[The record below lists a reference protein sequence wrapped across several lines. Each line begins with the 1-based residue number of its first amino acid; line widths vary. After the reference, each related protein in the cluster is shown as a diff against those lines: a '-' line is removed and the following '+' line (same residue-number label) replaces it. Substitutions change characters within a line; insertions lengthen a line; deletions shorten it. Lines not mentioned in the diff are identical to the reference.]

1 MQHKEV
7 DVRKRNMN
15 ERQQI
20 IAKIF
25 EVVDEDNEKLVGIF
39 QLKLVF
45 DYLAKVLLR
54 LDLWRI

>member
-1 MQHKEV
+1 
-7 DVRKRNMN
+7 MN